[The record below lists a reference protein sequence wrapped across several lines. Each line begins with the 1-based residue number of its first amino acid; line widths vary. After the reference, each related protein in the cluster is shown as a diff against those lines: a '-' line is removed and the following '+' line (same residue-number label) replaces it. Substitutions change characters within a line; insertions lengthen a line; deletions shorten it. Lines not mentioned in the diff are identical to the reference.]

1 MAPLLLSALV
11 GFGVKI
17 ASDLVMSGAKQIFKG
32 SGAPTTFAGWLD
44 KVKGTGTAAAAADVN
59 APKPAT
65 LDAVGV
71 DRARLLKAD
80 AVSAPAASRAQ
91 AVATYQRL
99 EDIPQQAA

>member
-17 ASDLVMSGAKQIFKG
+17 ASDLLMSGAKQVFK
-32 SGAPTTFAGWLD
+32 SNGAPTTFAGWLD
-44 KVKGTGTAAAAADVN
+44 KVKGTGTAAAATDVT
-59 APKPAT
+59 APKPVA

-71 DRARLLKAD
+71 DRGRLLKAD
-80 AVSAPAASRAQ
+80 AVSVPAASRAQ
-91 AVATYQRL
+91 AVASYQRL